1 MTHFYAHKGSVPLCF
16 VGAEAGV
23 PTAEVGA
30 VVSTAGTFA
39 GIAIDMF
46 NEDIGIAVKSA
57 LFYGVGRKLE
67 KTIDR
72 IPGFEDISK
81 QILKQGT
88 DLKMSLME
96 YTFDEAIEKNQEEL
110 KWKEEENK
118 K

>member
-1 MTHFYAHKGSVPLCF
+1 M
-16 VGAEAGV
+16 
-23 PTAEVGA
+23 
-30 VVSTAGTFA
+30 VSTAGTFA

-46 NEDIGIAVKSA
+46 NEDIGSAVKSA
-57 LFYGVGRKLE
+57 LFYGVGKKLE
-67 KTIDR
+67 KIINH
-72 IPGFEDISK
+72 IPDCEDLAK

>member
-1 MTHFYAHKGSVPLCF
+1 MFVLLPSAIHKTRKYGTTAWTKQSTTESLSGASKYERGTVPR
-16 VGAEAGV
+16 
-23 PTAEVGA
+23 
-30 VVSTAGTFA
+30 SH
-39 GIAIDMF
+39 
-46 NEDIGIAVKSA
+46 
-57 LFYGVGRKLE
+57 
-67 KTIDR
+67 
-72 IPGFEDISK
+72 EDISK

>member
-1 MTHFYAHKGSVPLCF
+1 MNR
-16 VGAEAGV
+16 E
-23 PTAEVGA
+23 
-30 VVSTAGTFA
+30 
-39 GIAIDMF
+39 
-46 NEDIGIAVKSA
+46 SA
-57 LFYGVGRKLE
+57 NHR
-67 KTIDR
+67 DR
-72 IPGFEDISK
+72 FK